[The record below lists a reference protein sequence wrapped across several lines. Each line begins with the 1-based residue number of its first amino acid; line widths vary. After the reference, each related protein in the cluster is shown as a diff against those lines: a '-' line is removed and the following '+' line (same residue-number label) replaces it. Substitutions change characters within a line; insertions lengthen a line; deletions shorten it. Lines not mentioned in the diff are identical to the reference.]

1 MWEGDGAGVVYVDEA
16 CAGGWFLSEFGVSD
30 VQRALIRSGLHDH
43 LKPFKKRSLSQV
55 IPDSWGK

>member
-1 MWEGDGAGVVYVDEA
+1 MVYVDEA
-16 CAGGWFLSEFGVSD
+16 CAGGWFLSEFGVSE

-55 IPDSWGK
+55 TPASWAK